1 MTFSWIGIAM
11 GAKNKL
17 KPDIDIRNT
26 GALLGIAFPFTWLS
40 LSAQLSEELYLA
52 SHVGQAVALLLGLLL
67 SMRTGAKQEKRR
79 FGLEGAAALLMIVP
93 LGFSSF
99 ENLLPSIIVWF
110 LGGFG
115 LGWHLIRW
123 FANICQLKQ
132 MRAVSIILLA
142 FAIAACFHWLF
153 LFLPASGSLA
163 FALILAA
170 IACLSFLFLFFTEK
184 RLCKIC
190 QPEDACDSDLPSPK
204 KGFIALLIIAAFL
217 FAEFFGIARLFLTI
231 LDDSLPAY
239 RISLIL
245 QAVLPIILLIWLWA
259 RTQGL
264 AKSRGFRSLLLII
277 ALTACFIIFIDRG
290 QLVFLIGLQQL
301 ARDFVIISIYLVLI
315 VFIKRDGMP
324 TTRVFCLGYGIFE
337 SGLISGA
344 VLWKTPVVLN
354 FFTVF
359 PPEGIYLITAC
370 LFVLL
375 AYVLVVIADFYRERQ
390 RDKVSTLV
398 LESES
403 IKLHCAEL
411 GKQYALAPRE
421 IEIIELF
428 CQGRSRGYVAETLYL
443 SQNTVKWYASQIYK
457 KLKIHNRQELLTM
470 VGMIE
475 SGSSG
480 RTP

>member
-1 MTFSWIGIAM
+1 M
-11 GAKNKL
+11 GAKSKL
-17 KPDIDIRNT
+17 KPDIDIRHT

-40 LSAQLSEELYLA
+40 ISIQLSEELYLA
-52 SHVGQAVALLLGLLL
+52 SHVGQMVALLLGLLL
-67 SMRTGAKQEKRR
+67 SLRNGAKRDKCR

-93 LGFSSF
+93 LGFSLF
-99 ENLLPSIIVWF
+99 EGLFPSVITWF

-153 LFLPASGSLA
+153 LFLPVSGSLT

-170 IACLSFLFLFFTEK
+170 IACLSFSFLLFSEK
-184 RLCKIC
+184 SLRKTS
-190 QPEDACDSDLPSPK
+190 QSEDACDSDLPSPK
-204 KGFIALLIIAAFL
+204 KGFIAILISAAFL
-217 FAEFFGIARLFLTI
+217 FAVFFGIARLFLVI

-264 AKSRGFRSLLLII
+264 AESRGFRSLLLII
-277 ALTACFIIFIDRG
+277 ALAACFIIFVDRG
-290 QLVFLIGLQQL
+290 QLIFLIGLQQL
-301 ARDFVIISIYLVLI
+301 ARDFVIISIYLILI
-315 VFIKRDGMP
+315 AFIKRDGML
-324 TTRVFCLGYGIFE
+324 TTRVFCFGYGIFE
-337 SGLISGA
+337 SGLIIGS
-344 VLWKTPVVLN
+344 VLWKTPVVLD
-354 FFTVF
+354 FFRAF

-370 LFVLL
+370 LFVFLV
-375 AYVLVVIADFYRERQ
+375 YVLVVIADFYRERQ
-390 RDKVSTLV
+390 RVKVSTFV

-403 IKLHCAEL
+403 IKLRCEEL

-421 IEIIELF
+421 TEIIKLF

-475 SGSSG
+475 NGSKG